1 MYKARGNV
9 LNDQKL
15 RSNLQLIWESSKFTT
30 KIIPGIFRT
39 NLELVLHVQ
48 VLSSQLVLAIED
60 LVKSLLGMLDTGQ
73 ENGEDYGVSST
84 TEDESIRSFRSALVQ
99 SANTLDE
106 LTKLQISE
114 NGKEVKNAPNTENGS
129 LFVNT
134 ASIVEQ
140 YDTNGEDE
148 GTDHRY
154 ILNISN
160 VFTIYFN
167 SAVLILGGI
176 GTEKNKERLKRLPID
191 HPPTIFFR
199 KIFLIGNPEY

>member
-1 MYKARGNV
+1 MTSLK
-9 LNDQKL
+9 
-15 RSNLQLIWESSKFTT
+15 
-30 KIIPGIFRT
+30 
-39 NLELVLHVQ
+39 LVLLVQ

-73 ENGEDYGVSST
+73 ENGEDYGMSST

-134 ASIVEQ
+134 ASMVEQ
-140 YDTNGEDE
+140 CDTNGDDDE

-154 ILNISN
+154 
-160 VFTIYFN
+160 
-167 SAVLILGGI
+167 
-176 GTEKNKERLKRLPID
+176 
-191 HPPTIFFR
+191 
-199 KIFLIGNPEY
+199 